1 MKRTT
6 IALLTLGF
14 AAIAPG
20 CADVVVDPK
29 PEEAGTGGESPVG
42 DGDGD
47 SGAMSGGSTYVV
59 TTGGTMGLGGAASGG
74 ASSGGA
80 ASGGGGPVELP
91 NCEEDID
98 CDDED
103 PCTQDV
109 CDVGFCDNSD
119 NGTCECKPSTQA
131 IDCND
136 DNECTDD
143 TCVNNQCENPANVA
157 TCTDDGNPCT
167 TDMCAEEA
175 CGHQDSGLCT
185 ENTVV
190 IRSMRDGNP
199 GQWVSLNGTS
209 QLVWNLAT
217 TLGAAELFN
226 RVDEG
231 AGTYKLQSISND
243 LYVVLGAS
251 DDLEATGSADT
262 AAIFESVACGSGIG
276 LSATNDDDAATVG
289 AAEGAGVVKM
299 RSTGCNADNA
309 AAWERF
315 EFITPGE

>member
-1 MKRTT
+1 MKRTKVV
-6 IALLTLGF
+6 LLVLGF

-20 CADVVVDPK
+20 CADAIVEPK
-29 PEEAGTGGESPVG
+29 PEAEGTGGQTPVG

-47 SGAMSGGSTYVV
+47 GETMSGGSTYVV
-59 TTGGTMGLGGAASGG
+59 TTGGSMGLGGAGSGG
-74 ASSGGA
+74 ASSGGTT
-80 ASGGGGPVELP
+80 SSGGGPVELP
-91 NCEEDID
+91 NCEEDSE

-103 PCTQDV
+103 PCTDDV
-109 CDVGFCDNSD
+109 CDAGFCDNPD
-119 NGTCECKPSTQA
+119 NETCECKPNTQA
-131 IDCND
+131 IDCD
-136 DNECTDD
+136 DENECTDD
-143 TCVNNQCENPANVA
+143 TCVDNQCENDANTA

-167 TDMCAEEA
+167 TDMCEDLS
-175 CGHQDSGLCT
+175 CGHEESGLCT

-190 IRSMRDGNP
+190 LRSMRDGDP

-226 RVDEG
+226 RIDEG
-231 AGTYKLQSISND
+231 GGTYKLQAVSSS
-243 LYVVLGAS
+243 LYVVLGT
-251 DDLEATGSADT
+251 DDNLEATGTAET
-262 AAIFESVACGSGIG
+262 AAVFESVACGAGIG
-276 LSATNDDDAATVG
+276 LSTTSDDDASTFG

-315 EFITPGE
+315 EIITPGG